1 MSIDLSFVKNP
12 HFYGIAGIILI
23 FFIIILAGYLEILD
37 QQKIAEQEIHSELTT
52 IAELKAA
59 SISDWF
65 FERKSDA
72 EVSMKNQMLFGY
84 LSNLKKPGRFD
95 ITRAGLIEWLFSLV
109 TSYHYQGAVLLNETG
124 DVVLNVPDDASISTF
139 SKNETFFKALNSVE
153 PVFTDLFLDPDTGK
167 RTMEFWIPIRVRVDD
182 PAIGVLVLEMNPEQ
196 YLYPLIQ
203 SWPKST
209 NTAESLILR
218 QVGNEVLFLND
229 LRHVQNAGLNLQ
241 IPLENENVP
250 AVMAVKG
257 IRGIVKGD
265 DYRGVPVV
273 ASITDINGTPWFIV
287 AKIDQDEIYTLFKQ
301 FSFFIIGLMLLLI
314 IIASLVFIAFYKTRE
329 NNYIRQELDQKQH
342 ELFLSD
348 RIRLLMEQAND
359 AIFILDTDWHILDVN
374 DRAVVMYGYSPEE
387 FQKRRLFD
395 LHSAISRE
403 KLSDEKEYLIQ
414 TKTHVVETEHQ
425 KKDGTVFPVENSI
438 RLIEYQGKT
447 FWQVIVRDITTRKTY
462 ETELLEKN
470 VELQS
475 MNEELHASNEELAT
489 QQDELRVQMERIS
502 ASEHELQE
510 VRERLYEAQRVAHIG
525 TWEYDIDANTLWA
538 TDEGFRIFRMEP
550 TPDGFVDLETFLSCV
565 PHRDQVMKKM
575 ADLMEHKIPYNIE
588 TTIIPVDGS
597 TERIVVSTGNI
608 RQGSGSS
615 SEKIVGIIQDI
626 TDKRKL
632 EEDIRKTNEKIS
644 AFFNSPIIGILIGDI
659 HGTVSLANSEYLRII
674 GYSEDDLHSGRIKWN
689 EITPV
694 EFSALDEH
702 AIKVAKERG
711 SCTPFEKQY
720 IRSDGT
726 RIWVL
731 VGFVLL
737 GQEREE
743 AVAFILDISNQKR
756 IEEELQFLN
765 QTLEE
770 KVTERTDQ
778 LKFVNEELL
787 SEVQERVSAEKHLQ
801 EILSI
806 LSATIESTPDGLLVI
821 HNSHIVSVFN
831 HNFQQIWNIEN
842 YEIQG
847 MHEQEL
853 FHILSDQVSD
863 SDAFFDTIRKVEK
876 NPDIET
882 SDLITLKDNRII
894 ERYSKP
900 QHIGY
905 TIAGRVWSF
914 RDITERKRME
924 ETIEKSLREKEI
936 LLKEIHHRVK
946 NNMQVVSSLL
956 YMQSRIATDQKIK
969 ELMVESQNRVKSIA
983 LVHEELY
990 QSSDLER
997 INYSSYL
1004 RKITRNIFES
1014 YKETSSR
1021 VSLKLPITPVYIT
1034 ISKAVPCSLI
1044 VNELISNSLKHAFPE
1059 MRKGTISIDFTL
1071 ENGFYILKYA
1081 DDGIGILSDDFDMK
1095 PKSLGME
1102 LINGLVKQL
1111 NGTITRRVDKG
1122 TSYEIRF
1129 SD

>member
-12 HFYGIAGIILI
+12 HFYTIAGIILI

>member
-1 MSIDLSFVKNP
+1 MSIDLSFVKKP
-12 HFYGIAGIILI
+12 HFYTIAGIILI
-23 FFIIILAGYLEILD
+23 FFIIILTGYLEILD

-84 LSNLKKPGRFD
+84 LSNLKNPGRFD

-124 DVVLNVPDDASISTF
+124 DVVLTVPDDASISTF
-139 SKNETFFKALNSVE
+139 SKNETFFKALNSAN
-153 PVFTDLFLDPDTGK
+153 PVFTDLFLDPETGK
-167 RTMEFWIPIRVRVDD
+167 RTMEFWIPIRARTGD

-196 YLYPLIQ
+196 YLYPMIQ

-209 NTAESLILR
+209 KTAESLILR

-229 LRHVQNAGLNLQ
+229 LRHIQNAGLNLQ

-265 DYRGVPVV
+265 DYRSVPVV

-287 AKIDQDEIYTLFKQ
+287 AKIDQDEIYTPFKQ

-314 IIASLVFIAFYKTRE
+314 IIASLVFIAFYKIRE

-403 KLSDEKEYLIQ
+403 KLTNEKEYLIQ
-414 TKTHVVETEHQ
+414 TKTRVVETEHQ

-438 RLIEYQGKT
+438 RLIEYQGKI
-447 FWQVIVRDITTRKTY
+447 FWQVIVRDITTRKAY

-502 ASEHELQE
+502 ASEHALQE

-525 TWEYDIDANTLWA
+525 TWEYDVDANTLWA

-597 TERIVVSTGNI
+597 PERIVVSTGNI
-608 RQGSGSS
+608 RQGSGTS

-644 AFFNSPIIGILIGDI
+644 AFFDSPIIGIIIGDI
-659 HGTVSLANSEYLRII
+659 HGTISLANSEYLRII

-694 EFSALDEH
+694 EFSALDEY
-702 AIKVAKERG
+702 AITVAKERG

-756 IEEELQFLN
+756 IEEELQTLN

-778 LKFVNEELL
+778 IKFVNEELL

-831 HNFQQIWNIEN
+831 HIFQQIWNIEN

-853 FHILSDQVSD
+853 FYILSDQVSD
-863 SDAFFDTIRKVEK
+863 SDAFFDTIRKVETT
-876 NPDIET
+876 PDIAT
-882 SDLITLKDNRII
+882 SDIITLKDNRII

-997 INYSSYL
+997 IDYSSYL

-1021 VSLKLPITPVYIT
+1021 VTLKLPDTPVYIP
-1034 ISKAVPCSLI
+1034 ISKAVPCSLV
-1044 VNELISNSLKHAFPE
+1044 VNELISNSLKHAFPD
-1059 MRKGTISIDFTL
+1059 MREGSISIDFVL
-1071 ENGFYILKYA
+1071 ENGMYILNYA
-1081 DDGIGILSDDFDMK
+1081 DDGIGMPETELHLI
-1095 PKSLGME
+1095 PKTLGME
-1102 LINGLVKQL
+1102 LIHGLVKQL
-1111 NGTITRRVDKG
+1111 NGTITRTVENG